1 MFFSKKKKKTT
12 ILIYISKYKI
22 SLHTKYQI
30 MDFFYKIEKYLYFFI
45 KKFIIKKKNQTF
57 LKNIKLHTQKLLS
70 QFLIRFPK
78 KSSTTYSTNFFKKI
92 FSKKK
97 SKILI
102 YISKYKISLYT
113 KFSFYTHRCQNQPNL
128 HDPQIFQKNQPHG
141 FIPAGPVFLLD
152 YYRI

>member
-1 MFFSKKKKKTT
+1 MENIKLHTQKLLSQYKILNKISKKIINYIFNQFFKIVFLKKKKTK

-22 SLHTKYQI
+22 SLYTKYQI

-78 KSSTTYSTNFFKKI
+78 KSTTRIHPSRTSIPLRLLSNITTYS
-92 FSKKK
+92 
-97 SKILI
+97 SKILL
-102 YISKYKISLYT
+102 SV
-113 KFSFYTHRCQNQPNL
+113 NNE
-128 HDPQIFQKNQPHG
+128 
-141 FIPAGPVFLLD
+141 
-152 YYRI
+152 